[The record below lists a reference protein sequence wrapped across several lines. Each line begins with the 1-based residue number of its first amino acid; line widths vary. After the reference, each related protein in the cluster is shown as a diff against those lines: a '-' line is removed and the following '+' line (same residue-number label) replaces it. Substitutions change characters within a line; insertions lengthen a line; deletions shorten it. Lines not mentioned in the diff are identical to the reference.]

1 MILQKKIPNYIK
13 TKDLIKKEKSISE
26 IAKEIGFTKSTIINH
41 IEKLVEMKK
50 ITSSNIKYLLPPK
63 KDLIKIKSA
72 FEKCN
77 SELLRPVFDEL
88 EEKYD
93 YEVLRLVRTYF
104 NAKID
109 P

>member
-1 MILQKKIPNYIK
+1 MNIWEVSPQISTPEEVKKIV
-13 TKDLIKKEKSISE
+13 KKLR
-26 IAKEIGFTKSTIINH
+26 
-41 IEKLVEMKK
+41 KLDVSKMEDHV
-50 ITSSNIKYLLPPK
+50 LELPVQ
-63 KDLIKIKSA
+63 IKSA